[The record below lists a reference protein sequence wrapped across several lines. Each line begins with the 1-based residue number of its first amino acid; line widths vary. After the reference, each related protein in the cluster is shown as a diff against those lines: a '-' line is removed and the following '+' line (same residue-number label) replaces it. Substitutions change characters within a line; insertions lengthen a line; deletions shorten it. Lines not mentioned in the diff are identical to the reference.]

1 MDLSSSVQNNSE
13 VTSQEALIESIE
25 GLRPLLI
32 TYAYN
37 ILGTVDEAQDIVQDA
52 VLQFIRTNRE
62 YVLNIKSYLIRSVI
76 NLAINQKKRQKKML
90 ADYPGQWLPEPV
102 SADGADTLINR
113 KDILSY
119 SLMVLLERLNARQ
132 RAVFILKEAFD
143 YEHSEIGEVIGI
155 TEEHSR
161 QILSRAK
168 KQIKTASAI
177 PNPANRDEIFRRYVD
192 VIRRGDTS
200 QLELMLNQDI
210 VMISDGGGKVSASR
224 NPIHGRKDTVAM
236 LLGLHKKFYS
246 QLDVEYTLVN
256 HQPALLYF
264 DKDVLVN
271 CHIITIENGCITGVY
286 VMRNPDKLKL
296 LQKRG

>member
-1 MDLSSSVQNNSE
+1 MDLSSSGENNE
-13 VTSQEALIESIE
+13 ATSQQALIESIE
-25 GLRPLLI
+25 ELRPLLI

-52 VLQFIRTNRE
+52 VLQFIRTNRG

-76 NLAINQKKRQKKML
+76 NLAINQKKRQKKMQ

-102 SADGADTLINR
+102 AADGADTLINR

-161 QILSRAK
+161 QLLSRAK
-168 KQIKTASAI
+168 KQIKTASVI
-177 PNPANRDEIFRRYVD
+177 PNAANRDEIFHRYVD

-224 NPIHGRKDTVAM
+224 NPIHGKKDTMAM
-236 LLGLHKKFYS
+236 LLGLHKKFYN
-246 QLDVEYTLVN
+246 QLDVKYTLVN

-271 CHIITIENGCITGVY
+271 CHIITIENDCITGVY
-286 VMRNPDKLKL
+286 VIRNPDKLKL
-296 LQKRG
+296 LQKRA